1 MRIFVYAIQLRK
13 ASELSM
19 AISSEYALEYG
30 EGLTKACS
38 PLVVGVLST
47 VPRQV
52 LEVRYNWFLVL
63 AAYLEAQYKTSGH
76 F

>member
-1 MRIFVYAIQLRK
+1 
-13 ASELSM
+13 M

-30 EGLTKACS
+30 EGLTKACT

-63 AAYLEAQYKTSGH
+63 AAYLEAQLMIYCH
-76 F
+76 I